1 MSDGF
6 PTGERPDRAER
17 RIARAERRA
26 ERNRMRQPRRRVP
39 FIVLLPNAVTLLALC
54 AGLTAIRM
62 AIEHRFDLA
71 AAAIVLAVILDG
83 IDGRLARYLSTT
95 SRFGAELD
103 SLADFVDF
111 GVAPAVFLYVWM
123 LAEIGSFGW
132 ICALALAIC
141 TALRLARFNAALQA
155 DEPPPDWQRGFF
167 VGVPAP
173 AGAIL
178 ALAPF
183 ALSRSIGPIPPEAA
197 TLVAVYALGAAFLMI
212 SWLPT
217 YSGKRIGT
225 SIPRERVVPALAL
238 CVLLFALFASYPFT
252 FIAVGSL
259 LYLAHLPF
267 AWRSWR
273 LQAAKAIIP
282 PDDNQVGDNQVGD
295 DQVEV
300 PER

>member
-1 MSDGF
+1 MNGGS

-17 RIARAERRA
+17 RLARAERRA
-26 ERNRMRQPRRRVP
+26 ERRRGRQPRRWVP
-39 FIVLLPNAVTLLALC
+39 FVVLLPNAVTLLALC
-54 AGLTAIRM
+54 AGLTSIRM
-62 AIEHRFDLA
+62 AVDHRFDLA
-71 AAAIVLAVILDG
+71 AAAIMLAVILDG

-111 GVAPAVFLYVWM
+111 GVAPAVFLYIWM
-123 LAEIGSFGW
+123 LEDLGSFGW

-173 AGAIL
+173 AGAVL

-183 ALSRSIGPIPPEAA
+183 ALSRSLGPIPPESAA
-197 TLVAVYALGAAFLMI
+197 LLAAYVLFTAFLMI

-225 SIPRERVVPALAL
+225 RLPRERVVPVLAL

-267 AWRSWR
+267 AWRSWK
-273 LQAAKAIIP
+273 LQAAKAIVP
-282 PDDNQVGDNQVGD
+282 PDD
-295 DQVEV
+295 DQPEV
-300 PER
+300 TQR

>member
-1 MSDGF
+1 MSAD
-6 PTGERPDRAER
+6 PQTGRRPR
-17 RIARAERRA
+17 RVRR
-26 ERNRMRQPRRRVP
+26 PRRRVP
-39 FIVLLPNAVTLLALC
+39 FVALLPNAVTLLALA

-111 GVAPAVFLYVWM
+111 GVAPAVFLYIWI
-123 LAEIGSFGW
+123 LNDIGSFGW
-132 ICALALAIC
+132 ISALILAIC

-155 DEPPPDWQRGFF
+155 EEPAPDWQKGFF

-183 ALSRSIGPIPPEAA
+183 AVSRAIGPIPSEAA
-197 TLVAVYALGAAFLMI
+197 GLVALYTLGAAFLII
-212 SWLPT
+212 SRLPT

-225 SIPRERVVPALAL
+225 RIRRDLVVPVLA
-238 CVLLFALFASYPFT
+238 VSMLLFALFASYPFT
-252 FIAVGSL
+252 FIAVGTL
-259 LYLAHLPF
+259 LYLAHLPV
-267 AWRSWR
+267 AWRAWQR
-273 LQAAKAIIP
+273 QAAKAGAP
-282 PDDNQVGDNQVGD
+282 VAGDN
-295 DQVEV
+295 VEV
-300 PER
+300 SDP